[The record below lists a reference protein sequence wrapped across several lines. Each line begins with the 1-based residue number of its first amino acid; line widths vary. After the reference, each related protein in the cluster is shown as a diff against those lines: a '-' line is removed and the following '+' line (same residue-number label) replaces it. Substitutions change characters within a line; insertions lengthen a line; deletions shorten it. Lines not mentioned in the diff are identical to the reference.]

1 MILLLEPHR
10 ISTSILHHQLKT
22 TFKNELVNL
31 CVVSLAFFFVVLALF
46 LMWKRTGTQ
55 QDDPARPQPALRAL
69 PPTLLQLRAAAGLS
83 ERKIGLVKVQL
94 IPT

>member
-1 MILLLEPHR
+1 MNNMSPVITRKIWKKIGKMILLLEPNR

-46 LMWKRTGTQ
+46 LM
-55 QDDPARPQPALRAL
+55 
-69 PPTLLQLRAAAGLS
+69 
-83 ERKIGLVKVQL
+83 
-94 IPT
+94 